1 MKLGSAFQKVNFLR
15 DKMLILKVLVERIF
29 QELIWL
35 NLMNFKNQRLKM
47 ILKVILKSFLI
58 GIKKLPKSSKGGV
71 YLSL

>member
-15 DKMLILKVLVERIF
+15 DASLILKVLAERIF

-47 ILKVILKSFLI
+47 TLKMILKSFNWNQ
-58 GIKKLPKSSKGGV
+58 KTSKSSKGSIF
-71 YLSL
+71 SL